1 LRVLHLIKS
10 TNLNSGGP
18 PKVALGL
25 IDALRKKNIHADLLS
40 LRENKT
46 KRITESWHHEF
57 NLSWPI
63 ALGRSNDLNIFIKK
77 NIIHYNLLHIHG
89 VWDYCLHDAI
99 KIAQKN
105 NIPWVISPHGM
116 FMNSSLKKSFFKKN
130 FALNYLFYRKNFNS
144 SSVIFYASK
153 EEMENSN
160 LINLL
165 PQKKILPNG
174 LIFKKNINPAVNARA
189 MLNLSFP
196 ETSSW
201 KRIIIYYGRINREK
215 GIELLIDSFH
225 ELLNFHPRT
234 GLIISGIPNDNI
246 YEKYLIKKIYKQKI
260 KNILFNTKLR
270 GEDSFFLLQASDV
283 FVLLSN
289 QEGMSISSLEAL
301 SEGKPILVSKNCNLS
316 SIIKLGVGIET
327 DLSKISVVTSLNKI
341 LSMSEIDLKK
351 MGLIARNI
359 INNQFSWDKI
369 VDTLIIDYQNII
381 QNHGKTNI

>member
-1 LRVLHLIKS
+1 LKVLHLIKS

-25 IDALRKKNIHADLLS
+25 VDALRKKNIHADLLS
-40 LRENKT
+40 LRENKS
-46 KRITESWHHEF
+46 KRITEIWHQEF
-57 NLSWPI
+57 NLSWPT
-63 ALGRSNDLNIFIKK
+63 ALGRSNDLNIFLRK
-77 NIIHYNLLHIHG
+77 NIFHYNLLHIHG

-130 FALNYLFYRKNFNS
+130 FALNYLSYKNNFNS
-144 SSVIFYASK
+144 SSLIFYASK

-165 PQKKILPNG
+165 PPKKILSNG
-174 LIFKKNINPAVNARA
+174 INFKKNIIPTVNAKA

-196 ETSSW
+196 ETRSW

-215 GIELLIDSFH
+215 GIELLIDSFNT
-225 ELLNFHPRT
+225 LLNSYPTT
-234 GLIISGIPNDNI
+234 GLIISGISNDGI

-270 GEDSFFLLQASDV
+270 GDDSFFLLQASDV

-359 INNQFSWDKI
+359 SNNQFSWDKI
-369 VDTLIIDYQNII
+369 TDTLIIDYQNII
-381 QNHGKTNI
+381 QNHGKTKN